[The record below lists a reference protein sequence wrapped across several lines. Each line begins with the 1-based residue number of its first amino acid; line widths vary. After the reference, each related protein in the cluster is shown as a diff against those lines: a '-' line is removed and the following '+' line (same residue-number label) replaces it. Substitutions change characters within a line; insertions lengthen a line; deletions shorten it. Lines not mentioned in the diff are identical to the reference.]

1 MKLLRSHIKI
11 KKLSE
16 DDDNYVDL
24 PVEERLSIIWEITSE
39 IWALRGEDA
48 ERRLQRN
55 VANLIKKQG

>member
-11 KKLSE
+11 KKLT
-16 DDDNYVDL
+16 DDEDNYVDL
-24 PVEERLSIIWEITSE
+24 SVQERLSIIWEITSE
-39 IWALRGEDA
+39 IWTLRGVDA